1 MRSALVPYLPRRQFL
16 QTLAGSLTGGALHSL
31 LHADET
37 SGSRLPHFAPRAK
50 RVIYLFMAGGVSPFE
65 TWDEKPELLKRAGE
79 NLPDSVRQGQRLTGM
94 SGFQAKLPL
103 VPSAFAFKS
112 CGASGTRVSEL
123 LPATAKWSD
132 ELCVVRS
139 LFTEAINHDPAITF
153 FQTGSQQPG
162 RPSTGAWASYGL
174 GSESSDLPGFVVLVT
189 KGRTDQPLYARLWG
203 SGFLPAR
210 HQGVQLRAGAQP
222 VLYLEDP
229 AGVERAQRAEL
240 LRDLHALEASS
251 EFVPEEEVEQRRA
264 TYELAF
270 RLQTAAPEACDL
282 ASEPESV
289 RRLYGPEVATP
300 GTFAANCLLARRL
313 VERGVRFVQLFHQGW
328 DHHGNLP
335 GGMRQQCRDID
346 QPCAALLEDLQQ
358 RGLLED
364 TLVVWTGEFGR
375 TSYSQGKITRE
386 SYGRDHHPRCF
397 TGWLAG
403 AGVKK
408 GIVYGETCPFGYNVV
423 KDPVHVHDWN
433 ATLLHLMGFDHERL
447 SYPFQGRRYR
457 LTDVH
462 GSVVREL
469 LA

>member
-1 MRSALVPYLPRRQFL
+1 MRSAPVPDLPRRHFL
-16 QTLAGSLTGGALHSL
+16 QTLAGTLAGGALPSL
-31 LHADET
+31 LRADER
-37 SGSRLPHFAPRAK
+37 GSALLPHFAPRAK

-65 TWDEKPELLKRAGE
+65 TWDEKPELAKRAGE
-79 NLPDSVRQGQRLTGM
+79 DLPDSVRQGQRLTGM
-94 SGFQAKLPL
+94 SGFQARLPL
-103 VPSAFAFKS
+103 VPSAFAFQNR
-112 CGASGTRVSEL
+112 GASGTRVSEL
-123 LPATAKWSD
+123 LPATAKWVD

-210 HQGVQLRAGAQP
+210 HQGVQLRAGSQP

-229 AGVERAQRAEL
+229 AGIERAQRAEL

-251 EFVPEEEVEQRRA
+251 DLVPPDEIEQRRA

-289 RRLYGPEVATP
+289 RATYGPDVATP

-328 DHHGNLP
+328 DHHGGLP

-346 QPCAALLEDLQQ
+346 QPCAALLEDLKQ
-358 RGLLED
+358 RGMLED
-364 TLVVWTGEFGR
+364 TLVVWNGEFGR

-386 SYGRDHHPRCF
+386 NYGRDHHPRCF

-447 SYPFQGRRYR
+447 TYPFQGRRYR

-462 GSVVREL
+462 GRVVREL

>member
-1 MRSALVPYLPRRQFL
+1 MGELI
-16 QTLAGSLTGGALHSL
+16 
-31 LHADET
+31 
-37 SGSRLPHFAPRAK
+37 PH
-50 RVIYLFMAGGVSPFE
+50 I
-65 TWDEKPELLKRAGE
+65 
-79 NLPDSVRQGQRLTGM
+79 
-94 SGFQAKLPL
+94 
-103 VPSAFAFKS
+103 
-112 CGASGTRVSEL
+112 ASMV
-123 LPATAKWSD
+123 D
-132 ELCVVRS
+132 DLCIVKTVN
-139 LFTEAINHDPAITF
+139 TEAINHDPAITF

-162 RPSTGAWASYGL
+162 RPSAGAWASYGL
-174 GSESSDLPGFVVLVT
+174 GSESADLPAFVVLVT
-189 KGRTDQPLYARLWG
+189 RGRTDQPLYARLWG

-210 HQGVQLRAGAQP
+210 HQGVQFRTGKQP

-229 AGVERAQRAEL
+229 AGIERAQRAEF
-240 LRDLHALEASS
+240 LRDLAELEASS
-251 EFVPEEEVEQRRA
+251 PLVPEEELEQRRA

-270 RLQTAAPEACDL
+270 RLQSAAPEACDL

-289 RRLYGPEVATP
+289 RKLYGPDVATP

-335 GGMRQQCRDID
+335 GGMRQQCRDVD
-346 QPCAALLEDLQQ
+346 QPCAALLEDLRL
-358 RGLLED
+358 RGLIED

-408 GIVYGETCPFGYNVV
+408 GLVYGETCPFGYNVV
-423 KDPVHVHDWN
+423 QDPVHVHDWN
-433 ATLLHLMGFDHERL
+433 ATLLHLLGFDHERL

-462 GSVVREL
+462 GSVVRGL

>member
-1 MRSALVPYLPRRQFL
+1 MELTGPVPNRRAFL
-16 QTLAGSLTGGALHSL
+16 QTLAGSLSGAALHSL
-31 LHADET
+31 LRAEEH
-37 SGSRLPHFAPRAK
+37 GSAHLPHFAPRAK

-65 TWDEKPELLKRAGE
+65 TWDEKPELVKRAGE
-79 NLPDSVRQGQRLTGM
+79 DLPDSVRQGQRLTGM
-94 SGFQAKLPL
+94 SGFQARLPL
-103 VPSAFAFKS
+103 VPSSFAFRS
-112 CGASGTRVSEL
+112 HGASGTRVSEL
-123 LPATAKWSD
+123 LPHTAKWVD

-139 LFTEAINHDPAITF
+139 LTTEAINHDPAITF

-162 RPSTGAWASYGL
+162 RPSAGAWASYGL
-174 GSESSDLPGFVVLVT
+174 GSESADLPAFVVLVT
-189 KGRTDQPLYARLWG
+189 RGRTDQPLYARLWG

-210 HQGVQLRAGAQP
+210 HQGVQFRAGKQP

-229 AGVERAQRAEL
+229 AGIERGQRAEF
-240 LRDLHALEASS
+240 LRDLGALEAGSPL
-251 EFVPEEEVEQRRA
+251 VPEDELEQRRA

-270 RLQTAAPEACDL
+270 RLQSAAPEACDL

-289 RRLYGPEVATP
+289 RQLYGPDVATP

-335 GGMRQQCRDID
+335 GGMRQQCRDVD
-346 QPCAALLEDLQQ
+346 QPCAALLEDLRQ

-408 GIVYGETCPFGYNVV
+408 GTVHGETCPFGYNVV

-433 ATLLHLMGFDHERL
+433 ATLLHLLGFDHERL
-447 SYPFQGRRYR
+447 SFPFQGRRFR

-462 GSVVREL
+462 GSVVRDL